1 MESWLNKVGLIGY
14 GYWGKI
20 LYEKLKMFC
29 DVRFICKSEDDYMFH
44 PLLEELEE
52 VDWVFVATPDDTH
65 YRIVEDCLS
74 LGKNVF
80 CEKPLT
86 PTYKKSKKLYK
97 IAKQNNVKLY
107 VDDVFNYRDET
118 NELLNRYSH
127 NPSHIKSIW
136 KKYGRTD
143 YRDYTPAS
151 FYNLMYHDLYL
162 LHPFL
167 RRKKIKS
174 LNVFEK
180 NNCLHFEVMF
190 GGVKVEFLYDRKS
203 KNETKHSV
211 LDVDFTKH
219 TNDALDKMIK
229 KVLNG
234 DVDYKLNKEQSL
246 FVSKT
251 IDEFKRKIYKNVS
264 IVGGG
269 IFGCTTAWKLAKE
282 GYDVTLYEKNDDI
295 ISQASNINQ
304 YRLHKGYHY
313 PRSIDTAKSSI
324 QGENTFLQEYGEAI
338 VNGDVEHYYCIAKND
353 SLVTSS
359 EYKKFLDKI
368 NLPYEE
374 KKLDFL
380 HENVVSLVVGVD
392 ELLFNP
398 NKLKNICWSKLKK
411 HNVNVVLNSNY
422 DMSDSDDD
430 YVINSTYA
438 NLNEILPEDK
448 QKDYQFEL
456 CEKPVLKLPEQYKNK
471 SVVIMDGPFM
481 CIDPLGDS
489 DLHVMGNVVHA
500 IHSTNVGK
508 FPEYDKKFDKLLNK
522 GIVKNPSITNI
533 NKFIESAKMFFK
545 DIENSEHIGSMFT
558 FRTVLPNRDKD
569 DARPTLVEKQTDNI
583 LNVFSGKIGTCVN
596 AAKEVLDEIR

>member
-1 MESWLNKVGLIGY
+1 MNKVGLIGY

-20 LYEKLKMFC
+20 IHKKLSKLC
-29 DVRFICKSEDDYMFH
+29 DVKFVCTSKDDYMQ
-44 PLLEELEE
+44 ELEN
-52 VDWVFVATPDDTH
+52 VDWVFVATPDNTH
-65 YRIVEDCLS
+65 YKIVEDCLTF
-74 LGKNVF
+74 GKNVF

-86 PTYKKSKKLYK
+86 PTYEESKKLYK

-107 VDDVFNYRDET
+107 VDDVFNYRDEY
-118 NELLNRYSH
+118 LQLVQRYTE
-127 NPSHIKSIW
+127 NPTYIKSVW

-143 YRDYTPAS
+143 YRDYIPAS

-174 LNVFEK
+174 LNVFDK
-180 NNCLHFEVMF
+180 DNCLHFEATF
-190 GGVKVEFLYDRKS
+190 GKVRVEFLYDRKS
-203 KNETKHSV
+203 KNETNHSI

-264 IVGGG
+264 VVGGG

-282 GYDVTLYEKNDDI
+282 GYNVTLYEKNDDI

-313 PRSIDTAKSSI
+313 PRSIDTAQSSI
-324 QGENTFLQEYGEAI
+324 DGENTFLQEYGEAI
-338 VNGDVEHYYCIAKND
+338 VNGDVEHYYCIAKDD

-380 HENVVSLVVGVD
+380 HKNVVSLVVSVD

-398 NKLKNICWSKLKK
+398 DKLRNICWRKLKK
-411 HNVNVVLNSNY
+411 HNVDVVLN
-422 DMSDSDDD
+422 DD
-430 YVINSTYA
+430 YDVWSFNNDYIVNSTYA
-438 NLNEILPEDK
+438 NLNKILPIDK

-489 DLHVMGNVVHA
+489 GLHVMGNVVHA

-508 FPEYDKKFDKLLNK
+508 FPEYDSKFDELLNK

-533 NKFIESAKMFFK
+533 DKFIESAKMFFK
-545 DIENSEHIGSMFT
+545 DIEKSEHIGSMFT

-569 DARPTLVEKQTDNI
+569 DARPTSVEKQTDNI

-596 AAKEVLDEIR
+596 AATEVLNEIR